1 MGNDFD
7 IDALAA
13 LARISLKPE
22 EKAKLSADLEKIL
35 GYVNELSALDI
46 KNVEPT
52 THVLQIE
59 NVFRKDETAPSVV
72 RDKVLEHAPKR
83 EGNFFKVP
91 KVIDQT

>member
-1 MGNDFD
+1 MQEKFD

-13 LARISLKPE
+13 LARIRLNPE
-22 EKAKLSADLEKIL
+22 EKAKLSHDLEKIL
-35 GYVNELSALDI
+35 GYVRELSALDT

-52 THVLQIE
+52 THALPLE
-59 NVFRKDETAPSVV
+59 NVFRPDEVKPSAI

-91 KVIDQT
+91 KVIDQE